1 MNSPK
6 SGYGCLSIVGITSVL
21 LAGGWYINHQG
32 WLGKKLIPLEG
43 AKVIPQEAIVTSF
56 ISTEAKSWSQFEQ
69 FSSLET
75 ESIIQEFKE
84 DFKQEFPEST
94 AINYQQDIQP
104 WIGGIM
110 MAIVPDQQA
119 TQEDSNV
126 LLVLGIKSKFK
137 ARNFLKRLQ
146 KETQQK
152 WQKSKYK
159 GITITAGKTKDNS
172 TINSALLGNKLV
184 LSDHLETVK
193 QAIDT
198 YKGEPSV
205 ASEPEAK
212 KILSQQLK
220 MDNPLAQIYLTN
232 FNYLLAEI
240 AEQEIPAPALK
251 QWQELESVVIGVG
264 AKEKALHI
272 QSVTNLK
279 SQNSKYNISPNNSSI
294 LNKLPDNT
302 VAVVNG
308 QQLNEIWSTTVKL
321 LETEQDF
328 RRGLNM
334 SRLSF
339 RLATQLDLD
348 QDIFSWMDGEFAIGL
363 IATEKPII
371 PELAVEL
378 EPVIIVE
385 TSKSNKAKSTLSKI
399 EKSLQ
404 NHLKIAPKQQKV
416 SKKQTFTEWS
426 TPQSNFSLAYAWLD
440 QKYLVFTV
448 GNSFFSSK
456 HKSGNNSLNQ
466 SKKFKAIAQKL
477 PKKNMGYFYLD
488 INHTMAMIQKMPT
501 DSMDISPEQMAFLNS
516 LQGIGATA
524 TMQDQLTSQL
534 DILVLFK

>member
-6 SGYGCLSIVGITSVL
+6 SGYGCLSIIGITSIL
-21 LAGGWYINHQG
+21 FAGGWYINHQG
-32 WLGKKLIPLEG
+32 WLGKKLIPIEG

-56 ISTEAKSWSQFEQ
+56 ISTEAKSWSQLEQ
-69 FSSLET
+69 LSSLAT

-84 DFKQEFPEST
+84 DLKQEFPEST

-110 MAIVPDQQA
+110 MAVLPDQKA
-119 TQEDSNV
+119 TQEDANI
-126 LLVLGIKSKFK
+126 LLVLGIKSKLK
-137 ARNFLKRLQ
+137 ARKFLKKIQ
-146 KETQQK
+146 KETQQD

-159 GITITAGKTKDNS
+159 GVAITVGKTKDNS
-172 TINSALLGNKLV
+172 AINSALLGNKLV

-198 YKGEPSV
+198 YKGEPSL

-212 KILSQQLK
+212 EILSQQLK
-220 MDNPLAQIYLTN
+220 LDNPLAQIYLTN

-240 AEQEIPAPALK
+240 AEQEIPASTLE
-251 QWQELESVVIGVG
+251 QWQQLESVVVGVG
-264 AKEKALHI
+264 TAEKALRI

-279 SQNSKYNISPNNSSI
+279 SQNSNYNTSPNKSSI

-302 VAVVNG
+302 IAVVNG

-321 LETEQDF
+321 LETEDDF
-328 RRGLNM
+328 RNGLNM
-334 SRLSF
+334 GRLSF

-371 PELAVEL
+371 PELEVEL

-385 TSKSNKAKSTLSKI
+385 TSKSQKAKSTLTQI

-404 NHLKIAPKQQKV
+404 NHAGIEPKQRKV
-416 SKKQTFTEWS
+416 AKKQTFTEWS
-426 TPQSNFSLAYAWLD
+426 TPQSDFSLAYGWLD

-448 GNSFFSSK
+448 GNSFLGSK

-488 INHTMAMIQKMPT
+488 INHTMSMIQKKPT
-501 DSMDISPEQMAFLNS
+501 DTIDISPEQMAFLNS

-534 DILVLFK
+534 DILVLFE